1 MDCRLPHQKP
11 QDVIPDFNDR
21 NYYCP
26 PCNRSLLYL
35 PSFLRHLERAHA
47 MYTEGP
53 QTLIPVPNINDDNNS
68 CRICRENY
76 SCKREYRR
84 HHDIIHAII
93 LGDFVSNPNAETN
106 NNRPKF
112 YCGQFECS
120 YCSKSSI
127 RKHLRQAHNI

>member
-1 MDCRLPHQKP
+1 CKLCKRNLSETESYKKHLYGLHNMDCRLPHQKP

-84 HHDIIHAII
+84 HLHLAHLITLSPF
-93 LGDFVSNPNAETN
+93 LGDFS
-106 NNRPKF
+106 
-112 YCGQFECS
+112 
-120 YCSKSSI
+120 
-127 RKHLRQAHNI
+127 